1 MAQLWL
7 GARPSGFVCVGGLL
21 PGTGHASCR
30 LHAAAMAPA
39 AAKCRVGEPA
49 EPQVGDRQS
58 ARRPWGFRTL
68 SVTSDA
74 GAFALGAGAAQE
86 APSEAHPVWWPWMTS
101 LVMSHMQVPTEHLAL
116 LLGHTVEGF

>member
-1 MAQLWL
+1 M
-7 GARPSGFVCVGGLL
+7 
-21 PGTGHASCR
+21 
-30 LHAAAMAPA
+30 
-39 AAKCRVGEPA
+39 
-49 EPQVGDRQS
+49 
-58 ARRPWGFRTL
+58 
-68 SVTSDA
+68 TSDA